1 MSKRD
6 QITKYILINIR
17 DMMPYDNGTSDK
29 DLLDQNLSELH
40 IDSLEFFEFVM
51 ALESEYNIRFKD
63 IEIESM
69 RSANT
74 MIDLIYNKTK
84 C

>member
-1 MSKRD
+1 
-6 QITKYILINIR
+6 
-17 DMMPYDNGTSDK
+17 
-29 DLLDQNLSELH
+29 
-40 IDSLEFFEFVM
+40 M